1 MRTRLTR
8 ARTVVVKIGTS
19 SLLDDRGL
27 LDLPVVSRLLREL
40 VELDRGGVRPILVT
54 SGAIGVGRTRL
65 GFAARP
71 TTLPELQATA
81 AVGQSLLMNSYNSLL
96 AQEGYAVAQLLLTHD
111 DFRDERRAANV
122 RATLEALRGRPVLPV
137 INENDTVATEEITFG
152 DNDVLA
158 ALVAGLVGAD
168 VTILLSDVDGFY
180 LNGAKLD
187 EVDAVSEAMRAAA
200 GDGSGS
206 GGMKSKLRA
215 AETAG
220 LAVIANGKRDS
231 VKAILNGE
239 KTGTMFKGLKGHEGR
254 KGQEGQE
261 GKERK
266 ERKDGNEGWLRTV
279 AERAKAASRR
289 LRRLPTDEKNGMIRA
304 MRESLLRRRG
314 AIESANHE
322 DLKADLSSA
331 MKERL
336 KVDVDAIARSL
347 ESIAEQEDPVG
358 REERRSPRGAFR
370 LVRRRVP
377 LGVILLI
384 FESRPNVTAEAAAL
398 CLKSGNACILKGGS
412 EAARTNEA
420 ILESCPAE
428 FVQLVTGRAEVAQ
441 LLRMDDLIDLVIP
454 RGGEALIRAVS
465 AQSRVPVLKHYRGNC
480 HVYVDSAADLDMA
493 FAIVKNAK
501 CQRPA
506 TCNAV
511 EHVLVHEA
519 VAREFLPR
527 LEGLD
532 VELRRGEA
540 DDPDAEYL
548 DRILGVRVVPGL
560 DAAIEQIERHGSHHT
575 DAIVTGDERAA
586 RKFLDEVDSAT
597 VLWNASTR
605 LADGGV
611 FGLGAEVGISTDR
624 LHARGPMGLEDLT
637 TTQWVVEGRGDL
649 REA

>member
-1 MRTRLTR
+1 MRTHLSR

-40 VELDRGGVRPILVT
+40 VALDRSGVRPILVS
-54 SGAIGVGRTRL
+54 SGAIGAGRARL
-65 GFAARP
+65 GYAARP
-71 TTLPELQATA
+71 ATLPELQATA
-81 AVGQSLLMNSYNSLL
+81 AVGQSLLMNSYNTLL
-96 AQEGYAVAQLLLTHD
+96 AQEGYVVAQLLLTHD

-122 RATLEALRGRPVLPV
+122 RATLEALRGRPVLAV

-168 VTILLSDVDGFY
+168 ATLLLSDVDGFY
-180 LNGAKLD
+180 LDGTKLD
-187 EVDAVSEAMRAAA
+187 EVAQVTDAMRAAA
-200 GDGSGS
+200 GKGKGS
-206 GGMKSKLRA
+206 GGMASKLRA
-215 AETAG
+215 AEAAG
-220 LAVIANGKRDS
+220 LAVIASGKKDS
-231 VKAILNGE
+231 VTAILKGE
-239 KTGTMFKGLKGHEGR
+239 RIGTVIGGAAVQSRRSEEVARRARRAALTARG
-254 KGQEGQE
+254 
-261 GKERK
+261 
-266 ERKDGNEGWLRTV
+266 LRT
-279 AERAKAASRR
+279 A
-289 LRRLPTDEKNGMIRA
+289 EKNRMILA
-304 MRESLLRRRG
+304 MAEELRRRRD
-314 AIESANHE
+314 AIEAANRE
-322 DLKADLSSA
+322 DLKAELSVA

-336 KVDVDAIARSL
+336 KIDVESVARSL
-347 ESIAEQEDPVG
+347 EAIAALPDPVG
-358 REERRSPRGAFR
+358 REEERAPRGSFR

-377 LGVILLI
+377 IGVILMI

-412 EAARTNEA
+412 EASRTNAA
-420 ILESCPAE
+420 IAAACPAE
-428 FVQLVTGRAEVAQ
+428 FVQLVAGRDDVAE
-441 LLRMDDLIDLVIP
+441 LLRMEREIDLVIP
-454 RGGEALIRAVS
+454 RGGEPLIRWVTS
-465 AQSRVPVLKHYRGNC
+465 QSRIPVLKHDRGNC
-480 HVYVDSAADLDMA
+480 HVYVDEAADLDMA
-493 FAIVKNAK
+493 LDIVRNAK

-527 LEGLD
+527 LEGLG

-560 DAAIEQIERHGSHHT
+560 EAAIAQIERHGSHHT
-575 DAIVTGDERAA
+575 DAIVTRDAAAA

-611 FGLGAEVGISTDR
+611 FGLGAEVGISTGR
-624 LHARGPMGLEDLT
+624 LHARGPMGVEELT
-637 TTQWVVEGRGDL
+637 TTQWVVEGRGEL
-649 REA
+649 RET